1 MLNLLSLNLK
11 PPYFYFTRGNNSC
24 LLSSCGRELEGST
37 FSNTFS
43 TDLSTCFRRYLV
55 SLISESFCSS
65 NQLFCYHLP
74 MQPLAFGFSCL
85 VGQQSSP
92 YAFHLP
98 KKKKKSVNTCIY
110 YRFHFYSLY
119 FCHFIVFLF
128 LYSLFPL
135 EIPLFCKIVGS
146 GHKHIFNS
154 ASLNEIR

>member
-1 MLNLLSLNLK
+1 MLRLMSLNRK

-43 TDLSTCFRRYLV
+43 TNLSICRFFLLSEILDVFNFWEFLQLKSAFLLSSVYVALSVQIFLFGRSTKVPLCF
-55 SLISESFCSS
+55 
-65 NQLFCYHLP
+65 P
-74 MQPLAFGFSCL
+74 
-85 VGQQSSP
+85 SP
-92 YAFHLP
+92 PPP
-98 KKKKKSVNTCIY
+98 KKNVDTCIY

-119 FCHFIVFLF
+119 SCHLTVFLF

-146 GHKHIFNS
+146 GDKHTYI
-154 ASLNEIR
+154 